1 MGEDLVRALCGVIE
15 TDAGLELDAGSL
27 DVVIKCRADRADA
40 RLYIAAAREQREI
53 IRGETPD
60 ESVWEMLAE
69 EAGNGA
75 QAFVALGD
83 AADGVQPAEIRDVEI
98 DGNFF
103 EKGAVFEVSLRVL
116 DSGAEERVH
125 AGQSRQSVCLI
136 GAAARIGAD
145 ERHVVGAVRGRR
157 LSLGAA

>member
-1 MGEDLVRALCGVIE
+1 MFADVVADGVLRAHFLCVDRPAVVCVVLDADAGELGLVEGMGEDPVRALCGVIE

-40 RLYIAAAREQREI
+40 RLYIAAAREQCEI

-69 EAGNGA
+69 EAGNRA

-103 EKGAVFEVSLRVL
+103 
-116 DSGAEERVH
+116 
-125 AGQSRQSVCLI
+125 
-136 GAAARIGAD
+136 
-145 ERHVVGAVRGRR
+145 
-157 LSLGAA
+157 